1 MSSKSSESSESSNE
15 IEEKKTLPHT
25 EEEEEEEKE
34 EVKKEEKEEHS
45 ENDLLSEGENEAE
58 KDDESLNIFNL
69 IERID
74 RESAAQLSKSKYI
87 YKKYH
92 TIYLCIIYYYL
103 LFIKTIFIF

>member
-15 IEEKKTLPHT
+15 IEEKKTSPHA
-25 EEEEEEEKE
+25 EEEETKKIEEEKE

-74 RESAAQLSKSKYI
+74 RESAAQLSKSKY
-87 YKKYH
+87 H
-92 TIYLCIIYYYL
+92 TIYYYL
-103 LFIKTIFIF
+103 LFIKSIFTF